1 MRKLLTG
8 GVALGLAALQL
19 AALPSTVTA
28 QSPSEPLAIL
38 VPGGGTYSRPI
49 TTDSDLAQQFFDQG
63 LRMAWSFYFP
73 ESIAS
78 YQEASRLDPDSPM
91 PYFGLAH
98 AAGPNPNSRYAG
110 MPDDPQ
116 GTGLAAIR
124 EALHRIDNATPR
136 EQDMIRALFVL
147 YNKDAHQGRKFFL
160 VHLLHQ
166 SPCHQQ
172 CCKSLLVHLGGTLPG
187 CRTVFLVNLLPSSHF
202 RNQCQ

>member
-1 MRKLLTG
+1 MRKLLTA
-8 GVALGLAALQL
+8 GVILGVTAMQL
-19 AALPSTVTA
+19 AALPTAAVA
-28 QSPSEPLAIL
+28 QSSDEPLAIL

-78 YQEASRLDPDSPM
+78 YQEATRLDPDSPM

-116 GTGLAAIR
+116 GTGLDAIR
-124 EALHRIDNATPR
+124 EALRRIDNATPR

-147 YNKDAHQGRKFFL
+147 YNKDAIMDTRE
-160 VHLLHQ
+160 
-166 SPCHQQ
+166 
-172 CCKSLLVHLGGTLPG
+172 
-187 CRTVFLVNLLPSSHF
+187 RD
-202 RNQCQ
+202 